1 MERGFEE
8 SLCLGT
14 GIAFVFLT
22 ILISVPNSIMLIAF
36 YKNPLRCFRKAF
48 SVFLVF
54 IAAMDLFNGIVVC
67 FGEAVMRFLCALDNK
82 NVPRDGDIIKILG
95 YIGINS
101 SILLV
106 TAMSIDRFV
115 SVVCPH
121 FYLCKVKKRNLVFCN
136 TAIVVFSSVFS
147 LLQLVEQVSMDVYL
161 TADIHL
167 HTTFPL
173 VTTAL
178 AYLGIFFVLKKRA
191 RIDFERQ
198 TKIPSNPTLHDKRRI
213 KVAHMERKF
222 ATTSLFIL
230 LFLITSLIPYFT
242 AIIIEVNCTNCGNK
256 NWFLALRESCV
267 VFLFLNS
274 AVNPFLT
281 TLRINELKKSVKIVL
296 HLEHQ
301 DNIMKA
307 DFRLPTGSQ
316 GNNGVSD

>member
-1 MERGFEE
+1 MEHDLEK
-8 SLCLGT
+8 SVCLGT

-22 ILISVPNSIMLIAF
+22 ILTSVPNSIMLIAF

-67 FGEAVMRFLCALDNK
+67 FGQTVMRFLCSFDDE
-82 NVPRDGDIIKILG
+82 NVPRAGDIIRILG

-101 SILLV
+101 SILLI

-115 SVVCPH
+115 SVVFPH
-121 FYLCKVKKRNLVFCN
+121 FYLCKVKPTKLVLCN
-136 TAIVVFSSVFS
+136 TAIVVFSTIFS
-147 LLQLVEQVSMDVYL
+147 FLQLVKQVPKDVYL
-161 TADIHL
+161 SIDIHL

-178 AYLGIFFVLKKRA
+178 AYLGIFLVFKKRA

-198 TKIPSNPTLHDKRRI
+198 TSIPNNPTLQDMRRV
-213 KVAHMERKF
+213 KMAQMERKF
-222 ATTSLFIL
+222 ATTSFFIL
-230 LFLITSLIPYFT
+230 LLLIISLIPYFT
-242 AIIIEVNCTNCGNK
+242 AIIIEWNCHSCGNQ
-256 NWFLALRESCV
+256 NWFYAFRESCV
-267 VFLFLNS
+267 VFLYLNS

-296 HLEHQ
+296 HLENQ
-301 DNIMKA
+301 ENDGIN
-307 DFRLPTGSQ
+307 
-316 GNNGVSD
+316 